1 MKRLFILLIPVLL
14 LTTCVEKI
22 GVNLPEAT
30 DRLVV
35 DGLIS
40 TKPGPYNVRLTKTA
54 KYTTGSDGTNV
65 LVKGARV
72 RISDDAGNSE
82 DLQEV
87 SQGTYRTQT
96 GGIQGQTGRTY
107 TLFIET
113 AEGKKY
119 QSQPEL
125 LKSTPEVENIYYE
138 FVNEAPGI
146 EEGFY
151 VYIDTRDPAATE
163 DYYRWNWVHYD
174 RVIYCF
180 NEIVP
185 PSTTP
190 TILDCCGDCWDI
202 RRCNGCVNIASDRLI
217 NGNMLSRQ
225 LLTIVPYSSRSK
237 YFLYYE
243 QQSLTR
249 DAYKFWKA
257 LEEQS
262 KNVGGIFDKPPA
274 TVRGNMFS
282 VNDEDEVVLGYFGA
296 SDIKPGSVLINRSGI
311 NKDPTGPPP
320 VVPPPVI
327 GPPPPCYPCQESL
340 LRTRI
345 TPPLWQN

>member
-1 MKRLFILLIPVLL
+1 MKQILMLLLALL
-14 LTTCVEKI
+14 LTTCVERI

-40 TKPGPYNVRLTKTA
+40 TKPGPYSVRLTRTA
-54 KYTTGSDGTNV
+54 RYTTGSEGTNV
-65 LVKGARV
+65 RVRGAKV

-82 DLQEV
+82 ELQE
-87 SQGTYRTQT
+87 SSPGLYQT
-96 GGIQGQTGRTY
+96 KPEGIQGQTGRSY
-107 TLFIET
+107 TLHIET

-119 QSQPEL
+119 QSRPEL
-125 LKSTPEVENIYYE
+125 LKPTTGVENIYYE

-151 VYIDTRDPAATE
+151 VYIDTPDPAATE
-163 DYYRWNWVHYD
+163 DYYRWNWVHYEK
-174 RVIYCF
+174 IPYCLV
-180 NEIVP
+180 ETQP
-185 PSTTP
+185 PGL
-190 TILDCCGDCWDI
+190 IIARNCCEDCWDI
-202 RRCNGCVNIASDRLI
+202 ARCNNCINIASDRLI

-225 LLTIVPYSSRSK
+225 LLTVVPYSSKSK

-249 DAYKFWKA
+249 DAFKFWKS

-274 TVRGNMFS
+274 TVRGNIFS
-282 VNDEDEVVLGYFGA
+282 LLDEDEVVLGYFGA
-296 SDIKPGSVLINRSGI
+296 SDIKPASIQVDRSGI
-311 NKDPTGPPP
+311 PKNPSGPPA
-320 VVPPPVI
+320 VVPSPTS
-327 GPPPPCYPCQESL
+327 GPPPPCYPCEESPA
-340 LRTRI
+340 RTRS
-345 TPPLWQN
+345 TPPLWKY